1 VSGTGADLL
10 AKLSPEERALVRAQR
25 HPDWTQPMLAT
36 LTDRR
41 FSDRDWI
48 FERKLD
54 GERALAFRDGQRVR
68 FMSRNRKDLYAAY
81 PEVVEALAGQPAL
94 DVVLDGEVVAFDR
107 GQTSFARLQGRMHL
121 RDPDRA
127 RRSGITVFYYT
138 FDLLHLKGHDL
149 TRLPL
154 RRRKALLRQ
163 CIHFAGP
170 LRFMTHRAEHGERYH
185 REACAKGWEGLIAKR
200 ASAPYT
206 AGRSP
211 DWLKF
216 KCVADQELVIGGFT
230 DPKGSRAGF
239 GALLVGYYEDGK
251 LAYAGK
257 VGTGYNEKLLRDL
270 RGELD
275 RLTREDPPFELNS
288 TKLPRRDVHWV
299 EPKLVAQIG
308 FTEWT
313 GDGRLRHPRFQGLRR
328 DKKPAE
334 VVRERPG
341 KVPGR

>member
-1 VSGTGADLL
+1 MTLSAKTLLDDL
-10 AKLSPEERALVRAQR
+10 SDEERAVVRARR
-25 HPDWTQPMLAT
+25 HPDWIQPTLAT

-41 FSDRDWI
+41 FSDPDWI

-54 GERALAFRDGQRVR
+54 GERALAFRDGERVR
-68 FMSRNRKDLYAAY
+68 LLSRNRKDLDHTY
-81 PEVVEALAGQPAL
+81 PEVVEALGDQPTSE
-94 DVVLDGEVVAFDR
+94 VVLDGEVVAFEGR
-107 GQTSFARLQGRMHL
+107 QTSFARLQGRMQL

-127 RRSGITVFYYT
+127 RRSGIAIFYYV
-138 FDLLHLKGHDL
+138 FDLLHLEGHDL

-154 RRRKALLRQ
+154 QRRKALLRMALR
-163 CIHFAGP
+163 FRDP
-170 LRFMTHRAEHGERYH
+170 LRLLTHRREHGQRYH
-185 REACAKGWEGLIAKR
+185 REACGKGWEGLIAKR
-200 ASAPYT
+200 ASAPY
-206 AGRSP
+206 AVGRSR

-257 VGTGYNEKLLRDL
+257 VGTGYNERILRDL
-270 RGELD
+270 RTEMD
-275 RLTREDPPFELNS
+275 RLAQEKPPFELRS
-288 TKLPRRDVHWV
+288 ADLPRRDVHWV
-299 EPKLVAQIG
+299 KPSLVAQVG

-328 DKKPAE
+328 DKNAE
-334 VVRERPG
+334 DVIRERPG
-341 KVPGR
+341 R

>member
-1 VSGTGADLL
+1 
-10 AKLSPEERALVRAQR
+10 
-25 HPDWTQPMLAT
+25 MLAT

-41 FSDRDWI
+41 FSEPDWI

-54 GERALAFRDGQRVR
+54 GVRALAFRKGDRVR
-68 FMSRNRKDLYAAY
+68 LLSRNRKDLYRTY

-94 DVVLDGEVVAFDR
+94 DVVVDGEVVAFEGR
-107 GQTSFARLQGRMHL
+107 QTSFARLQGRMQL

-127 RRSGITVFYYT
+127 RISGIAIFYYA
-138 FDLLHLKGHDL
+138 FDLLHLEGHDL

-154 RRRKALLRQ
+154 RRRKSLLRQ
-163 CIHFAGP
+163 GLRFADP
-170 LRFMTHRAEHGERYH
+170 LRFLTHRAEHGERYH
-185 REACAKGWEGLIAKR
+185 REACDRGWEGLIAKR
-200 ASAPYT
+200 ASGPY
-206 AGRSP
+206 AGGRST

-239 GALLVGYYEDGK
+239 GALLVGHYEDGK

-257 VGTGYNEKLLRDL
+257 VGTGYNEGVLRDL
-270 RGELD
+270 REEMD
-275 RLTREDPPFELNS
+275 RLAREDPPFELRTGN
-288 TKLPRRDVHWV
+288 LPRRDVHWV
-299 EPKLVAQIG
+299 EPRLVGQIG

-328 DKKPAE
+328 DKNATD

-341 KVPGR
+341 EVAGR